1 VDVRCCRSAGL
12 LHLRSRDPIT
22 DRAGQLD
29 CKNRLVW
36 AISRRTGLF
45 IVSYAPLAAMFVVL
59 EWPYG
64 WDAHQLIRLG
74 IAILAVAALLL
85 LAPVLVTVTGRIARG
100 GALLVL
106 AIALALLIFAALGGW
121 FEPFALRQ
129 DGHRTSAAAS
139 ALGFGFA
146 SLGLMLVA
154 LLLYNAHRAG
164 GVYWTVADTNEQGA
178 AVAGYLATYL
188 LPLVAVGTGG
198 WRLTAAYGIYL
209 LVLWVVYVRSDQLVL
224 INPTLYLFRFRI
236 YNAQVRVDSDPPRM
250 QRVLL
255 LSRLQI
261 ADGMRVRTKPLG
273 GDNHLALPADDGI
286 LEHTQ
291 ADG

>member
-1 VDVRCCRSAGL
+1 M
-12 LHLRSRDPIT
+12 
-22 DRAGQLD
+22 
-29 CKNRLVW
+29 W
-36 AISRRTGLF
+36 AVSRRTGLF
-45 IVSYAPLAAMFVVL
+45 VVSYVPLAAMFVVL
-59 EWPYG
+59 KWPHG
-64 WDAHQLIRLG
+64 WNTGQMVQLG
-74 IAILAVAALLL
+74 VATLAVAALLL
-85 LAPVLVTVTGRIARG
+85 LPPVLVTVTGRVARVG
-100 GALLVL
+100 VLLGLAAALVL
-106 AIALALLIFAALGGW
+106 VIIAALNGW
-121 FEPFALRQ
+121 FEPFALHQ
-129 DGHRTSAAAS
+129 ADHRTSAAAS

-164 GVYWTVADTNEQGA
+164 GVYWTVSDTSEQGA

-188 LPLVAVGTGG
+188 LPLLAVGTGG

-209 LVLWVVYVRSDQLVL
+209 LVLWVVYVRSDELVL

-261 ADGMRVRTKPLG
+261 TDGARIRIKPLG
-273 GDNHLALPADDGI
+273 GDNYLALPVDDGV
-286 LEHTQ
+286 LEHSQ